1 MTMKR
6 TPMNP
11 RSKPLRADPK
21 NAKAWK
27 DRSRKPLKPNAVRQ
41 AKRDARMRKWYA
53 SAEWKRQRQESLEL
67 AGHRCEY
74 SSPIFV
80 DGEGRPIEFLG
91 TYRCAETTHLHVHE
105 IRYKFEKSEPKDR
118 VVYCKAHHELVEL
131 RDHPTRRRSQRKG
144 GGR

>member
-67 AGHRCEY
+67 AGHRCQY
-74 SSPIFV
+74 HRI
-80 DGEGRPIEFLG
+80 DM
-91 TYRCAETTHLHVHE
+91 RCGMTDCLQVHE
-105 IRYKFEKSEPKDR
+105 LRYRFEKSTPHDR
-118 VVYCKAHHELVEL
+118 IVLCKTHHDLVEL